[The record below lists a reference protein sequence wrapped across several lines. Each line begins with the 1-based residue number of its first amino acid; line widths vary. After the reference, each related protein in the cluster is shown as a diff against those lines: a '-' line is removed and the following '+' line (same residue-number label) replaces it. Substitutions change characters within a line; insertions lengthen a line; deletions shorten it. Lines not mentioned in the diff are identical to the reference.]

1 MTLIQDAVGA
11 LATYLKA
18 QAAISSLLGT
28 RVYGLEVPK
37 ADAVSMPRKCIVI
50 NNAGGIGEASDLD
63 VYQHRFD
70 FLCYGETTF
79 EAYETWRTLRTELR
93 DLTKN
98 VTSATTLYSAI
109 HSAGPFSF
117 RDQPT
122 HWPVTLDTWL
132 VRIQDT
138 IVT

>member
-1 MTLIQDAVGA
+1 MTLIQDAVGS
-11 LATYLKA
+11 LAAYLQA
-18 QAAISSLLGT
+18 QSAISTLLGT

-37 ADAVSMPRKCIVI
+37 ADAVDMPRKCIVI

-63 VYQHRFD
+63 VFQHRFD

-79 EAYETWRTLRTELR
+79 EAYKTWRTLRTELR
-93 DLTKN
+93 DLN
-98 VTSATTLYSAI
+98 RSVTSSTMIYNAT

-132 VRIQDT
+132 VKIQDT
-138 IVT
+138 VVS

>member
-1 MTLIQDAVGA
+1 MTLIQDAVGS
-11 LATYLKA
+11 LAAYLKA
-18 QAAISSLLGT
+18 QSAISALLGD

-37 ADAVSMPRKCIVI
+37 ADAESMPRKCIVI

-70 FLCYGETTF
+70 FKCYGETTF
-79 EAYETWRTLRTELR
+79 EAYKVWRTLRAELR

-98 VTSATTLYSAI
+98 VTSATTLYNAI
-109 HSAGPFSF
+109 PSAGPFSF

-132 VRIQDT
+132 VKIQDT
-138 IVT
+138 VVS